1 MDVKR
6 IQKAIEIINYAIS
19 NQLSVKEACV
29 KCGYSDTYV
38 KNVKALVYENYENGT
53 LEDEDFNLFNET
65 YSKYANRL
73 TSENITIKDLRGAK
87 IKGVV
92 DGLIHGIEQA
102 RLNFDSKPIDLPEVS
117 KGEQIK
123 FDVKGNEGEIIWNAG
138 KNYPSD
144 HIRTLD
150 QLLKICDVD
159 LNIWN
164 VKDYTV
170 NKWDVTSKIDNEL
183 KTVQNFQ
190 VKARL
195 EKNIVAEE
203 IVNIVDVIENIVK
216 KYKPSVLNYD
226 KKIINP
232 NVENNMLEISIFD
245 LHLGKL
251 AWGGETGENY
261 DTKIARERF
270 LYSIETLLKRASGF
284 EYSRILF
291 PVGSDFLNSDT
302 IFNTT
307 TKGTHQDEDLRWKKT
322 FKLATELL
330 VDGINLMKL
339 KGVPIDVIIVPG
351 NHDFERNYYVGSV
364 LEAWFKDDV
373 MVNVDNSAPVRK
385 FYKFGKVLLGFTH
398 GSEEKESSLPLI
410 MATDFQSKKYWSE
423 TVFHEWHLG
432 HQHRKKTLKFNVID
446 NKNRVLS
453 EDLGVTVRYLSSL
466 TGTEEWHYQKGY
478 IGSIKAA
485 DAFIW
490 NDELGLIAELT
501 SNLNIEV

>member
-6 IQKAIEIINYAIS
+6 IEKAVEIINYAIS
-19 NQLSVKEACV
+19 NQISVKEACV

-38 KNVKALVYENYENGT
+38 KNIKALVYENYENGN
-53 LEDEDFNLFNET
+53 LEDEDFNLFNEA

-73 TSENITIKDLRGAK
+73 TSENNNLKDLRGVK
-87 IKGVV
+87 LKGIV
-92 DGLIHGIEQA
+92 HGVEQA
-102 RLNFDSKPIDLPEVS
+102 RLNFDSKPIDLPIVPS
-117 KGEQIK
+117 GEQVK

-150 QLLKICDVD
+150 QLLEICEVD
-159 LNIWN
+159 LNLWK

-216 KYKPSVLNYD
+216 KYKPSVLNYG
-226 KKIINP
+226 KKIVNS
-232 NVENNMLEISIFD
+232 NVENNLLEISIFD

-251 AWGGETGENY
+251 AWGGETGEDY
-261 DTKIARERF
+261 DSKIARERF
-270 LYSIETLLKRASGF
+270 IEAINNILHRASGF
-284 EYSRILF
+284 EFNRIVF
-291 PVGSDFLNSDT
+291 PVGNDFFNSDN
-302 IFNTT
+302 ILSTT
-307 TKGTHQDEDLRWKKT
+307 TSGTFVDNDLRWQKMFDIGT
-322 FKLATELL
+322 KLI
-330 VDGINLMKL
+330 VDSINIL
-339 KGVPIDVIIVPG
+339 KQTGVPIDVIIIPG
-351 NHDFERNYYVGSV
+351 NHDFSKTYYLGAF
-364 LEAWFKDDV
+364 LNAWFNEDKQ
-373 MVNVDNSAPVRK
+373 VNINNGASPRK
-385 FYKFGKVLLGFTH
+385 YYKFGKVLLGFTH
-398 GSEEKESSLPLI
+398 GNEEKESSLPLI
-410 MATDFQSKKYWSE
+410 MANDIESKKYWSE
-423 TVFHEWHLG
+423 TNFHEFHVA
-432 HQHRKKTLKFNVID
+432 HQHRKKNVKYSIFD
-446 NKNRVLS
+446 NKSITLN

-466 TGTEEWHYQKGY
+466 SGTDSWHNKKGY

-490 NDELGLIAELT
+490 NDENGLIAHLN
-501 SNLNIEV
+501 SNITIN